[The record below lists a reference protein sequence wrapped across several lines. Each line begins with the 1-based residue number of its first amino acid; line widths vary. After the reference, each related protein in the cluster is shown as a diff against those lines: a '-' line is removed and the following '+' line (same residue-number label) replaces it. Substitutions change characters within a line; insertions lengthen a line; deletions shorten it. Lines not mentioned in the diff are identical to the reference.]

1 MKALLTLIASA
12 LLLMSNVAVAQEQK
26 APSARAQEQEA
37 PSAKMTGQE
46 APSAG
51 AQEEPSA
58 KEIGRDIGEQIGER
72 LGEIVRSVRHGMR
85 GHGMMGRGM
94 CMRMM
99 MILMDNDGDRT
110 LSLEE
115 FQTAHA
121 KIFKGIDADKDGKVT
136 LEEMQMFFRGGSPT
150 SDQ

>member
-1 MKALLTLIASA
+1 MKAKLTLIASA
-12 LLLMSNVAVAQEQK
+12 LLLVSNVAIAQEQE
-26 APSARAQEQEA
+26 APSAGAQEQEA